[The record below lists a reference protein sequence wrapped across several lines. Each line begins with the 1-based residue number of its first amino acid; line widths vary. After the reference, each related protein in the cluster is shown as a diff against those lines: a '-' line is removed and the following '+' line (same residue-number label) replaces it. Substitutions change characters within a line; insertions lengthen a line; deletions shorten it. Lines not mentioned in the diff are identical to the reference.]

1 MIRVELAPT
10 WRIVSNGQVREMDLP
25 LIAILGDL
33 AESGKLTHAARVAGI
48 SHRHARNLI
57 IGWGDFLGSPLVV
70 MQRGRGTSLTL
81 LGERV
86 LWAGRRIESR
96 LAPELDGLAGDFAR
110 GINQAL
116 GTTVQSLVIHASH
129 DFAVALLR
137 ERLQAEGI
145 SVELQSQ
152 GSFDALASLLR
163 AECVIAG
170 FHVPEGRLGGLMAAR
185 YAEILAGHDIRML
198 PLARRSQ
205 GLIIPRGN
213 PQQVMT
219 VSDLAK
225 PGVRFVNRQ
234 RGSGTRA
241 LLESLLSESR
251 IDRRSITGY
260 DNEEITHS
268 AVAALVAGRQADAGF
283 GVKAAAARFGLD
295 FVPIVA
301 ERYYLA
307 VSQANASR
315 DDVKA
320 MVAVASAPGFRDEV
334 DAIPGY
340 ESLRGTALIAIR
352 DAIGA
357 SRANASTPR

>member
-1 MIRVELAPT
+1 MIKVELAPT
-10 WRIVSNGQVREMDLP
+10 WRIVSNGQVREMDLV

-33 AESGKLTHAARVAGI
+33 AETGKLTHAARFAGI

-57 IGWGDFLGSPLVV
+57 NGWSEFFGSPLVV
-70 MQRGRGTSLTL
+70 MQRGRGTSLTPV
-81 LGERV
+81 GERV

-96 LAPELDGLAGDFAR
+96 LAPELDGLATDFAR

-116 GTTVQSLVIHASH
+116 GMSAPSLVVHASH

-137 ERLQAEGI
+137 EYLQQAGT
-145 SVELQSQ
+145 SVELQSH
-152 GSFDALASLLR
+152 GSFDALSSLLR
-163 AECVIAG
+163 GDCVVAG
-170 FHVPEGRLGGLMAAR
+170 FHVPEGKLGDLMAAR
-185 YAEILAGHDIRML
+185 YSEILAGHAIRMF

-205 GLIIPRGN
+205 GLIVPRGN

-241 LLESLLSESR
+241 LFESLLSEAH
-251 IDRRSITGY
+251 IDRRSISGY
-260 DNEEITHS
+260 DTEEITHS

-295 FVPIVA
+295 FVPVMA
-301 ERYYLA
+301 ERYFLA
-307 VSQANASR
+307 VTETNADR
-315 DDVKA
+315 EDVKA
-320 MVAVASAPGFRDEV
+320 MVVAASEPRYADAVDG
-334 DAIPGY
+334 IPGY
-340 ESLRGTALIAIR
+340 ASLRATGFVPAR
-352 DAIGA
+352 DALGV
-357 SRANASTPR
+357 SRVQAKILH